1 MSCLDFD
8 LGVQELIDWV
18 GFDDRMSFLGGGRA
32 CMYVFILL
40 LFLYGVLNLL
50 GTVATDSRQSKSV
63 RLFAHCLNVDID
75 HCSFIEIIVTMLL
88 DNFKFSL
95 SDDEIVW
102 KLANIQMPWVEGQEA
117 KGPSMPLTVERI

>member
-1 MSCLDFD
+1 
-8 LGVQELIDWV
+8 
-18 GFDDRMSFLGGGRA
+18 
-32 CMYVFILL
+32 MYVFISL
-40 LFLYGVLNLL
+40 LFFAWFTHML
-50 GTVATDSRQSKSV
+50 GTVVTDSQQSKSV
-63 RLFAHCLNVDID
+63 RPFAHSLMWILTTN
-75 HCSFIEIIVTMLL
+75 SFIEIIVTMLL

>member
-1 MSCLDFD
+1 LR
-8 LGVQELIDWV
+8 
-18 GFDDRMSFLGGGRA
+18 FDDRMSFLGGGRA
-32 CMYVFILL
+32 CMYVLY
-40 LFLYGVLNLL
+40 LFHFCMVCSFFGNSGY
-50 GTVATDSRQSKSV
+50 R
-63 RLFAHCLNVDID
+63 FAAIEISTPAPSFFDVDTN

-117 KGPSMPLTVERI
+117 KGPSMPLTVERL